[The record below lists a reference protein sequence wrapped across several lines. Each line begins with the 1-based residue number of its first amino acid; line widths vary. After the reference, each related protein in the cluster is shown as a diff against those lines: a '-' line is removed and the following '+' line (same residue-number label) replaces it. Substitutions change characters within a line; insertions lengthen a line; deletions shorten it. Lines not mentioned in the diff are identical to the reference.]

1 MIGERA
7 PVRVPIEPTVTS
19 APDCT
24 PPPEIAALHWTSAS
38 AVQRSDL
45 LSPGFAPSGLP
56 ALHGFCSAACGGV
69 VAKPS
74 GEFRRDSMAYWGA
87 GEEI

>member
-1 MIGERA
+1 MIGERPA
-7 PVRVPIEPTVTS
+7 VRVPIEPSVTS

-24 PPPEIAALHWTSAS
+24 PPPAIAALHWTFAS
-38 AVQRSDL
+38 AFQRSDL
-45 LSPGFAPSGLP
+45 FISTFDISALP

>member
-1 MIGERA
+1 MS
-7 PVRVPIEPTVTS
+7 PVEGSVTS

-24 PPPEIAALHWTSAS
+24 FAALQSTFAS
-38 AVQRSDL
+38 AFQISDL
-45 LSPGFAPSGLP
+45 LSSTFAPSVWP
-56 ALHGFCSAACGGV
+56 ALHGFCSAAGLGV
-69 VAKPS
+69 LAKPS